1 MVLAPWAV
9 DLHAH
14 LGSQNPKAILDIM
27 VRDAL
32 DETGENFL
40 RLILGRVF
48 HYFEQPGCQGQMLQH
63 AVSATVGL
71 LRISAAYERWL
82 DTRQCLCA
90 VRWPTFR
97 LPASGARESRTRAS
111 RSCDLRSKSIAT
123 ASLAGNVCSSASSS
137 SPSRW
142 ASTLED
148 ALCGLCSIGMTWK
161 TFFNP
166 F

>member
-27 VRDAL
+27 VLDEL

-63 AVSATVGL
+63 AVSATVSL
-71 LRISAAYERWL
+71 LRISAVSTSAGWIRVSVSVRSAGPLSGCQRVERGNREL
-82 DTRQCLCA
+82 VPHGRVIYARNRSRQRRSQEMS
-90 VRWPTFR
+90 VR
-97 LPASGARESRTRAS
+97 A
-111 RSCDLRSKSIAT
+111 LRRVAHQDG
-123 ASLAGNVCSSASSS
+123 LAGLK
-137 SPSRW
+137 
-142 ASTLED
+142 TLY
-148 ALCGLCSIGMTWK
+148 AACVR
-161 TFFNP
+161 
-166 F
+166 